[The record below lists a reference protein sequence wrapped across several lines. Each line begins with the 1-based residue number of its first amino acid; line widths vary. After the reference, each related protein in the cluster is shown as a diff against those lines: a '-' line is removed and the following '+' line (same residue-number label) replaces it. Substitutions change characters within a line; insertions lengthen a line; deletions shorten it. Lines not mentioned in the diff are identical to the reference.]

1 LVSTP
6 CDGITRN
13 SILAAIPD
21 DECRRLLPDLDCVVL
36 DQGQILY
43 EPGAANEYIYFPKT
57 CVASLVFSAGDGTSA
72 GLATVGNSGLLG
84 LPLLLSG
91 ESSAHHAVVHLAGD
105 ACRISAETV
114 RWEFSQGQSLQKI
127 IMRYAQ
133 ALMSQMAQ
141 SAVCNRL
148 HTVDQQLCRWLL
160 VNLDRVDGNEL
171 HITQSHIASLLGVRR
186 EGISEAAGKLQ
197 AKGLIHYRRGNI
209 AILDR
214 PGIEA
219 RACEC
224 YAVVEAEYN
233 RMLSAPLVT
242 RTRGR
247 VRPNPANLRR
257 RAEDR
262 RQSRE
267 FALPAVTQCDDRLL
281 HELQVRQIEL
291 EMQREELE
299 QAYSQAHELNKRYAD
314 LYDFAPV
321 GYVTIDGAGTIIEI
335 NLSAAILLGLKRSEA
350 CLRQF
355 VEVIAPAQRVSFNRF
370 VEQVR
375 TSQLQ
380 ITCELPLVPTNR
392 RPRSFIRIQ
401 AVTDDK
407 GNECRMVIVD
417 ITAAHVAEEKVRERD
432 HYQRAL
438 LDNFPFMVWLKDAQS
453 RFLAVNTPFARNF
466 GWSSAADLIGKTDFD
481 TTTPSLAETYRA
493 DDQEVLRSGLPKSV
507 EEEIESNGTLR
518 WYETYKSPVSI
529 DGRHTGTVGFSRDI
543 TERTRTQHALEESER
558 RYRSL
563 VERLPTGLII
573 TQGKLVRH
581 INPSAAHL
589 LGCTHDECRERSI
602 FEFVFK
608 DDKHA
613 LKAAHLACLKAA
625 PPLERDVR
633 LLSRD
638 GNIIDCHWHVSSI
651 IWEGKPA
658 VMNILEDVTER
669 RRAEARLRMLA
680 STDTLTGLGSRRHF
694 IDRAEEALSQLHR
707 NPARPV
713 SVMVLDLDRFKAIND
728 KLGHAAGDSVLRLFA
743 ESLRQELRKS
753 DTAGRLGGDE
763 FAVLLPDT
771 KLSTAGL
778 FAERLRARFASES
791 AVIESK
797 RIFATV
803 SIGIA
808 AMAASDTSV
817 REPLARADRALYLAK
832 TRNRNRVEFA
842 TGPNC

>member
-1 LVSTP
+1 MVSTP
-6 CDGITRN
+6 CDCIIRN

-21 DECRRLLPDLDCVVL
+21 DERGRLLPDLDCVVL

-43 EPGAANEYIYFPKT
+43 EPGGANEYIYFPKS
-57 CVASLVFSAGDGTSA
+57 CVASLVLSAGNGTSA

-84 LPLLLSG
+84 LPLILSG
-91 ESSAHHAVVHLAGD
+91 ESSAHHAVVHLGGE
-105 ACRISAETV
+105 ACRISAEIL
-114 RWEFSQGQSLQKI
+114 RWEFSQGQSLAKI

-171 HITQSHIASLLGVRR
+171 HITQGHIANLLGVRR
-186 EGISEAAGKLQ
+186 EGISEAASKLQ
-197 AKGLIHYRRGNI
+197 ANGLIHYRRGNI

-214 PGIEA
+214 LGIEA

-224 YAVVEAEYN
+224 YAVVKAEYM
-233 RMLSAPLVT
+233 RMFSAPLLN
-242 RTRGR
+242 RTSRR

-267 FALPAVTQCDDRLL
+267 FSVPTVTPCDDRLL

-299 QAYSQAHELNKRYAD
+299 QAYTQAHELNKRYAD

-355 VEVIAPAQRVSFNRF
+355 VEVLAPAQRVGFNRF

-375 TSQLQ
+375 TSQMQ
-380 ITCELPLVPTNR
+380 ITCELALIPTTR
-392 RPRSFIRIQ
+392 RPKGFIRIQ
-401 AVTDDK
+401 AVTDDS
-407 GNECRMVIVD
+407 GDECRMVIVD
-417 ITAAHVAEEKVRERD
+417 ITAEHLAEEKVRERD
-432 HYQRAL
+432 YYQRAL
-438 LDNFPFMVWLKDAQS
+438 LDNFPFMVWLKDEQS

-466 GWSSAADLIGKTDFD
+466 GWSSAADLVGKTDFD

-493 DDQEVLRSGLPKSV
+493 DDQQVLRTGLPKSV
-507 EEEIESNGTLR
+507 VEEIESNGTLR

-529 DGRHTGTVGFSRDI
+529 DGRRTATVGFARDI
-543 TERTRTQHALEESER
+543 TERTKTQHALEESER

-581 INPSAAHL
+581 INPSAANL
-589 LGCTHDECRERSI
+589 LGCTLDECRERSI

-608 DDKHA
+608 DDQHV
-613 LKAAHLACLKAA
+613 LKAA
-625 PPLERDVR
+625 PPLEHDVR

-638 GNIIDCHWHVSSI
+638 GNIIDCHWHVSSVT
-651 IWEGKPA
+651 WEGKPA
-658 VMNILEDVTER
+658 AMNILEDVTER
-669 RRAEARLRMLA
+669 KRAEARLRMLA

-713 SVMVLDLDRFKAIND
+713 SLMVLDLDRFKAIND

-753 DTAGRLGGDE
+753 DTAGRIGGDE

-771 KLSTAGL
+771 NLGTAGL

-817 REPLARADRALYLAK
+817 HEPLARADRALYLAK